1 MCKSLKQTVS
11 LGLRRN
17 RPTGL
22 SPEVRSIVLGLLVVV
37 ALLLAGNTAFGQSTA
52 APACAP
58 YAAVYPCVYVA
69 NTDGQTV
76 SVISATSRAVI
87 GTMIPLSNS
96 PSGLAVT
103 PDNATVYVALS
114 GFDDTNNIFAGF
126 VGVID
131 TRTGTNSQPD
141 IPLQPNVNPSQV
153 AISPDG
159 HSVWVAEPS
168 CSDGCSP
175 GVEVIDTA
183 NKNKVTTIT
192 DSNHPFVDPTSVA
205 LSPDGKL
212 AYVTDTCTP
221 NGGGGDLVCLVVVD
235 TSTMKLFSPPPN
247 IPNPINIPNSST
259 PTDYSASV
267 AVTPD
272 GKLVGVSFTIPAPLN
287 TAVEILPKFAV
298 AFIDPVNGIV
308 TPVSVLVD
316 GVPVDAVPSDF
327 GIAITSTGELYA
339 AAPAATFSEAVP
351 NHVYVF
357 NTNSQSFTA
366 TVTVG
371 SGPTGVAVGSDGQT
385 VYVTNADG
393 ESGGSV
399 SIIQS
404 GLLLATPTVGVFPQ
418 GVAAMPSIPPTIT
431 TQPTDQQIPY
441 GGTATLTAQATGT
454 APLNYQWYQGV
465 SGDTTNPVQGA
476 TGSSF
481 TTPALTATTT
491 YWVRVANFVASQNST
506 TSTVT
511 VLPPVVPTI
520 TTQPLVPAIA
530 IGQGATLTV
539 QASGTLPLSY
549 QWFQGTSGDTSTPL
563 QGATGSSFTTPPLN
577 TNTNYWVQVTNIAG
591 SVNSATATVS
601 VSPVPQCALQ
611 LQAAGT
617 TGPTISAVATC
628 KDVTNPPLNL
638 ATTLDWGDQTPPITI
653 SGGSLN
659 ATHTYLSS
667 ANYVVNLT
675 GVNTLNLEGHK
686 MAYLNLNPLDLS
698 PPLVVFQGQSA
709 SFAADV
715 SSLGPVQVNF
725 ECEVVI
731 TTGGGPRNASDL
743 GISCYAMSQPITLLN
758 NSPTQVT
765 IVIQTTGG
773 AQARLSPGA
782 APKGILYTCL
792 LPLSGVLVLLVGAW
806 SPSRRRKLHTFLT
819 LTSLSLLLVPIV
831 SCGGGFK
838 APNIV
843 QTGTPPASY
852 QISVVDMLTSNS
864 PNQGSFVQTTLIVPL
879 QVTPFQ

>member
-1 MCKSLKQTVS
+1 MCMSLKQTVS

-17 RPTGL
+17 RPPGL
-22 SPEVRSIVLGLLVVV
+22 SPDARSIVLGLLVVV
-37 ALLLAGNTAFGQSTA
+37 ALLLAGNTAFAQTPQP
-52 APACAP
+52 PACAP
-58 YAAVYPCVYVA
+58 DMAVYPCAYVA
-69 NTDGQTV
+69 NHDDNTV
-76 SVISATSRAVI
+76 SVINATSSAQI
-87 GTMIPLSNS
+87 GTPISVLDLTQNLS

-114 GFDDTNNIFAGF
+114 HCCNPVNGF

-131 TRTGTNSQPD
+131 TQKGTNLQLD
-141 IPLQPNVNPSQV
+141 IPLQAHVNPTQISL
-153 AISPDG
+153 SPDG
-159 HSVWVAEPS
+159 KFIWVAEPPS
-168 CSDGCSP
+168 CDGCNS

-183 NKNKVTTIT
+183 NKNKVTTINY
-192 DSNHPFVDPTSVA
+192 SFMDPESVA
-205 LSPDGKL
+205 VSPDGTL
-212 AYVTDTCTP
+212 AYVADTCTA
-221 NGGGGDLVCLVVVD
+221 NGVDLACLVVVD
-235 TSTMKLFSPPPN
+235 TSTGNFVTSL
-247 IPNPINIPNSST
+247 NIPNSTGFTEHSI
-259 PTDYSASV
+259 

-272 GKLVGVSFTIPAPLN
+272 GKLVCVSFTIPPPPI
-287 TAVEILPKFAV
+287 TARQIPPKFAV

-308 TPVSVLVD
+308 TPVTVLVD
-316 GVPVDAVPSDF
+316 GVPVDAAPSDF
-327 GIAITSTGELYA
+327 GMAITSTGELYA
-339 AAPAATFSEAVP
+339 AAPTTNEGTTLD
-351 NHVYVF
+351 HVYVF
-357 NTNSQSFTA
+357 NTNNQSFTG
-366 TVTVG
+366 TVMVG
-371 SGPTGVAVGSDGQT
+371 LGPTGVAVGSDGQT
-385 VYVTNADG
+385 VYVTNAEPGD
-393 ESGGSV
+393 GSV
-399 SIIQS
+399 SVIQS
-404 GLLLATPTVGVFPQ
+404 GVIVSNPTVGTFPE

-431 TQPTDQQIPY
+431 TQPTGQQIPY

-454 APLNYQWYQGV
+454 APLNYQWYQGQ
-465 SGDTTNPVQGA
+465 SGDTSNPVPGA
-476 TGSSF
+476 TSASF
-481 TTPALTATTT
+481 TTPALTTTT
-491 YWVRVANFVASQNST
+491 NYWVSVTNIVTNQPST

-563 QGATGSSFTTPPLN
+563 QGATESSFTTPPLN

-601 VSPVPQCALQ
+601 VSPVPQCTLQ

-617 TGPTISAVATC
+617 TGPTITAVATC
-628 KDVTNPPLNL
+628 KDLTNPPLNL
-638 ATTLDWGDQTPPITI
+638 ATTLNWGDQTLPVTM
-653 SGGSLN
+653 SGDSLT
-659 ATHTYLSS
+659 ATHSYLSS

-675 GVNTLNLEGHK
+675 GINTLNIEGHK

-758 NSPTQVT
+758 NTPTQVT

-792 LPLSGVLVLLVGAW
+792 LPLSGVLVMLGGAW
-806 SPSRRRKLHTFLT
+806 SPSRRRKLRTFLA

-838 APNIV
+838 TPNIV

-852 QISVVDMLTSNS
+852 QISVVDVLASNS
-864 PNQGSFVQTTLIVPL
+864 PNPGSFVQTTLIVPL